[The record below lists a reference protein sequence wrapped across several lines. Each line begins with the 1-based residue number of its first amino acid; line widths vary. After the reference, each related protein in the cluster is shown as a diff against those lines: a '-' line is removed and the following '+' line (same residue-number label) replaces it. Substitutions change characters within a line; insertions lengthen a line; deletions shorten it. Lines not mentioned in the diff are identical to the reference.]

1 MKVKFIRNYK
11 GFKKGDIEEITD
23 EEELNFLDKTKTIE
37 KMGKEI
43 KLDIPVEDATEKADE
58 VEKTEEEVVEKKDEA
73 EKTEEDVAEKKDE
86 VEKTEEVVTEKID
99 EKIENKATG
108 KNKKKVGENMSPFKE
123 MLRED
128 LNTFIN
134 IDEMGEKVVI
144 NKKEYIGILEHPD
157 RDFKEEYEGISE
169 GISLIIYL
177 KENPNISKKRT
188 GKSLD
193 VNGKI
198 YIINDSYE
206 EEGLY
211 VIKLSERIG
220 M

>member
-1 MKVKFIRNYK
+1 
-11 GFKKGDIEEITD
+11 
-23 EEELNFLDKTKTIE
+23 
-37 KMGKEI
+37 
-43 KLDIPVEDATEKADE
+43 
-58 VEKTEEEVVEKKDEA
+58 
-73 EKTEEDVAEKKDE
+73 
-86 VEKTEEVVTEKID
+86 
-99 EKIENKATG
+99 
-108 KNKKKVGENMSPFKE
+108 MSPFKE
-123 MLRED
+123 ILRED

-177 KENPNISKKRT
+177 KENPGISKKRT

-193 VNGKI
+193 VNGKV
-198 YIINDSYE
+198 YTVNDSYE

>member
-108 KNKKKVGENMSPFKE
+108 KNKKK
-123 MLRED
+123 
-128 LNTFIN
+128 
-134 IDEMGEKVVI
+134 
-144 NKKEYIGILEHPD
+144 
-157 RDFKEEYEGISE
+157 
-169 GISLIIYL
+169 
-177 KENPNISKKRT
+177 
-188 GKSLD
+188 
-193 VNGKI
+193 
-198 YIINDSYE
+198 
-206 EEGLY
+206 
-211 VIKLSERIG
+211 
-220 M
+220 

>member
-1 MKVKFIRNYK
+1 
-11 GFKKGDIEEITD
+11 
-23 EEELNFLDKTKTIE
+23 
-37 KMGKEI
+37 
-43 KLDIPVEDATEKADE
+43 
-58 VEKTEEEVVEKKDEA
+58 
-73 EKTEEDVAEKKDE
+73 
-86 VEKTEEVVTEKID
+86 
-99 EKIENKATG
+99 
-108 KNKKKVGENMSPFKE
+108 MSPFKE

-134 IDEMGEKVVI
+134 IDEMGEKVI
-144 NKKEYIGILEHPD
+144 IEDKEYIGILEHPD

-177 KENPNISKKRT
+177 KENPEIPKKRT
-188 GKSLD
+188 GKSLE
-193 VNGKI
+193 VNGKT

-211 VIKLSERIG
+211 IIKLSERIG